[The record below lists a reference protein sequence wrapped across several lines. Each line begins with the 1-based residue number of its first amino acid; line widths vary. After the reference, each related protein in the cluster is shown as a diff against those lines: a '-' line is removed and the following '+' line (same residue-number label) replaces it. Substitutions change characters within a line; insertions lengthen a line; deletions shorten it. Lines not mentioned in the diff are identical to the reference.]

1 MHFCITNERY
11 NQKIILPL
19 KKYFP
24 DVMKIKQLRLTF
36 ETGTETK
43 DNRRMIAKD
52 FKTNVLPLS
61 KKLLR
66 FATHFLKNEDE
77 ARDVVQDIFLKLWQ
91 KRDSL
96 EEIENIEAFAMRMT
110 RNRCLDIVRSNRTT
124 PIDAETDRK
133 MKEETVDVHEQVEL
147 RDTTKLIRKLINDL
161 PDLQRTVMTLRDI
174 EQLEYE
180 EIAEQTNLKVN
191 AIRVNLSRARKKVRD
206 EFLKINS
213 NEDERNKRLTAT
225 LL

>member
-1 MHFCITNERY
+1 MVAR
-11 NQKIILPL
+11 
-19 KKYFP
+19 
-24 DVMKIKQLRLTF
+24 
-36 ETGTETK
+36 
-43 DNRRMIAKD
+43 D
-52 FKTNVLPLS
+52 FKTRVLPVS

-66 FATHFLKNEDE
+66 FATHFLKDEDD
-77 ARDVVQDIFLKLWQ
+77 ARDVVQDVFLKLWQ

-96 EEIENIEAFAMRMT
+96 NEIENIEAFAMRMT
-110 RNRCLDIVRSNRTT
+110 RNRCLDIVRANRVV

-147 RDTTKLIRKLINDL
+147 SESAMQIRKLINEL
-161 PDLQRTVMTLRDI
+161 PDLQRTVMLLRDI

-180 EIAEQTNLKVN
+180 EIAERTDLKVN

-213 NEDERNKRLTAT
+213 NEQSMAGIIIEERKIES
-225 LL
+225 